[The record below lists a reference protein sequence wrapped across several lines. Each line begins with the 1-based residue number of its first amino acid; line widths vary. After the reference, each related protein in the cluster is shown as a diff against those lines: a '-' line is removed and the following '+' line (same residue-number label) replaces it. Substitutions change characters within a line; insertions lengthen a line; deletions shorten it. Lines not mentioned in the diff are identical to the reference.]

1 MTDAGGPGASSVK
14 PCVTTGL
21 ADLGDTEGFNE
32 AGTENTLY
40 AFQLSGGV
48 YKRVEVPAPQQS
60 APLKFGDL
68 NDVTVTSLVANRDYK
83 LHYTGTEWK
92 PAIDTINALGG
103 WDLDI
108 KLVHPYL
115 SLGAAHAVKKI
126 KNKGQLLATYV
137 PGRKNNI
144 IVENNP
150 LHGYVL
156 GTKGARSGT
165 LTLINEFGSRL
176 VGPGST
182 IFIEAVLGDRP
193 DDFVP
198 LLDGLKLK
206 WLPKA
211 SNQLV
216 HIYIRM
222 PNEPVVPIV
231 NFSLKG
237 VTHKFEPGGLP
248 LATLHLGPIKLR
260 RLYYSAHSLTT
271 SYLKTLIDNPI
282 A

>member
-1 MTDAGGPGASSVK
+1 MT
-14 PCVTTGL
+14 
-21 ADLGDTEGFNE
+21 
-32 AGTENTLY
+32 
-40 AFQLSGGV
+40 
-48 YKRVEVPAPQQS
+48 
-60 APLKFGDL
+60 
-68 NDVTVTSLVANRDYK
+68 NRDYK

-115 SLGAAHAVKKI
+115 SLGKAHAVRKI

-137 PGRKNNI
+137 PRRNNTI
-144 IVENNP
+144 IVEDHP

-165 LTLINEFGSRL
+165 LTLTTEFSTRL
-176 VGPGST
+176 VVPGST

-198 LLDGLKLK
+198 LINGVKLK
-206 WLPKA
+206 WVTKA

-216 HIYIRM
+216 HIYIRI
-222 PNEPVVPIV
+222 PNEPGLPIV

-237 VTHKFEPGGLP
+237 VTHQFEQGVLP

>member
-1 MTDAGGPGASSVK
+1 MTDAGGPGAIK
-14 PCVTTGL
+14 QCLTTGL
-21 ADLGDTEGFNE
+21 ADLGDTEGFSE

-126 KNKGQLLATYV
+126 KNRGQLLATYA

-144 IVENNP
+144 IVENHP
-150 LHGYVL
+150 MHGYVL

-165 LTLINEFGSRL
+165 LTLISEFGSRL
-176 VGPGST
+176 VVLGST

-198 LLDGLKLK
+198 LIDGLKLK
-206 WLPKA
+206 WLRRPQTNLCTSTFAYPMGRGSQSYNLACRRA
-211 SNQLV
+211 SPTRTQKV
-216 HIYIRM
+216 GC
-222 PNEPVVPIV
+222 P
-231 NFSLKG
+231 
-237 VTHKFEPGGLP
+237 
-248 LATLHLGPIKLR
+248 
-260 RLYYSAHSLTT
+260 
-271 SYLKTLIDNPI
+271 
-282 A
+282 

>member
-1 MTDAGGPGASSVK
+1 MTDAGGPGAIK
-14 PCVTTGL
+14 QCLTTGL
-21 ADLGDTEGFNE
+21 ADLGDTEGFSA

-48 YKRVEVPAPQQS
+48 YKRVEVPAQS
-60 APLKFGDL
+60 APPNFGDL
-68 NDVTVTSLVANRDYK
+68 NDVTMPSLVANRYYK

-92 PAIDTINALGG
+92 PAIDTINSLGG

-108 KLVHPYL
+108 KLAHPYL

-126 KNKGQLLATYV
+126 KNRGQLLATYV
-137 PGRKNNI
+137 PGRKKNI
-144 IVENNP
+144 IVENHP
-150 LHGYVL
+150 IHGYVL
-156 GTKGARSGT
+156 GTKGGRSGI
-165 LTLINEFGSRL
+165 LTLISGFGSRL
-176 VGPGST
+176 VWLGST

-198 LLDGLKLK
+198 LFDGLKLK

-211 SNQLV
+211 SDQLV

-222 PNEPVVPIV
+222 PNESGVPIV

-237 VTHKFEPGGLP
+237 VTHKFEPGGSPP

-260 RLYYSAHSLTT
+260 RLYYSIHTLTST
-271 SYLKTLIDNPI
+271 YLKTLIDNPI